1 MRYFLPV
8 IILLFSLRAYSQK
21 ISGIVV
27 DKTTHQPIAG
37 ALLSFDNITVRAGGL
52 GRFEMTVPH
61 LNDSL
66 RVSAFAYKTTIVFI
80 APANTT
86 LVIELEPKVTHLD
99 VVTIHGN
106 RDFKQDSLANRAAFA
121 KQFNYKAPTL
131 KDAFSDHPDK
141 EPGELISINPLLLIA
156 ALTKK
161 NSPEYKFR
169 QQLIGDE
176 HEQYVDEKFNRGNV
190 SRITG
195 LKGDTLST
203 FMVQYRPGY
212 QFTLKATDY
221 EMEVY
226 IKNCYKK
233 FEQAGFP
240 TSNPFVAKN

>member
-8 IILLFSLRAYSQK
+8 IILLFGVRAYSQK

-27 DKTTHQPIAG
+27 DKTTRQPIAG
-37 ALLSFDNITVRAGGL
+37 ALVSFYNLTVRAGGL
-52 GRFEMTVPH
+52 GRFEMNVSH

-66 RVSAFAYKTTIVFI
+66 RVSAFAYKTISVFI
-80 APANTT
+80 TPANVT
-86 LVIELEPKVTHLD
+86 LVVELDPKITRLTEVT
-99 VVTIHGN
+99 VHGN

-121 KQFNYKAPTL
+121 KQFNYRAPSI

-141 EPGELISINPLLLIA
+141 QPGELISINPLLLIA

-161 NSPEYKFR
+161 SSPEYKFQ
-169 QQLIGDE
+169 QQLMGDE

-190 SRITG
+190 TRITG
-195 LKGDTLST
+195 LRGDTLAT

-212 QFTLKATDY
+212 QFALKATDY
-221 EMEVY
+221 EIEVY

-233 FEQAGFP
+233 FEQEGFP
-240 TSNPFVAKN
+240 ASNPFEAKN

>member
-1 MRYFLPV
+1 MRYLLPV

-37 ALLSFDNITVRAGGL
+37 ALVSFDKSTVRASDL

-66 RVSAFAYKTTIVFI
+66 RVSAFAYKTASVFI
-80 APANTT
+80 AAANTT
-86 LVIELEPKVTHLD
+86 LVIELEPKVTHLNE
-99 VVTIHGN
+99 VTIHGN

-121 KQFNYKAPTL
+121 KQFNYKAPSI
-131 KDAFSDHPDK
+131 KDAFLDHPDK
-141 EPGELISINPLLLIA
+141 QPGELISINPLLLVA

-161 NSPEYKFR
+161 SSPEYKFQ

-190 SRITG
+190 SRVTG

-212 QFTLKATDY
+212 QFVLNATDY

-233 FEQAGFP
+233 FEEEGFP
-240 TSNPFVAKN
+240 MSNPFEAKN